1 METVVRERHQG
12 HVRLKLVAGHSYTV
26 LELRKNETTHEV
38 KDNFHGELQS
48 VLERVPRRC
57 DRIVMVDKN
66 PTVFTDTTGEK
77 EVIGTHEMTI

>member
-1 METVVRERHQG
+1 METKVRERHQG
-12 HVRLKLVAGHSYTV
+12 QVKVKLLAGHSYTV
-26 LELRKNETTHEV
+26 LVRQTREV

-48 VLERVPRRC
+48 VSERVPRRC

-77 EVIGTHEMTI
+77 EVIGTHEMPI

>member
-1 METVVRERHQG
+1 METKVRERHQG
-12 HVRLKLVAGHSYTV
+12 QVKVKLLAGHSYTV
-26 LELRKNETTHEV
+26 LVRQTHEV

-48 VLERVPRRC
+48 VSEGVPRRC

-77 EVIGTHEMTI
+77 EVIGTHEMPI

>member
-12 HVRLKLVAGHSYTV
+12 QVKLKLVAGHSYTA
-26 LELRKNETTHEV
+26 LERTKNKTTHKV

-57 DRIVMVDKN
+57 DRIVIVDKN
-66 PTVFTDTTGEK
+66 PTVFADTTGEK
-77 EVIGTHEMTI
+77 EVIGTHERPI